1 MATKVDRIIKLAIP
15 AGKANPA
22 PPIGPALG
30 AAGVNIMMFC
40 KEYNART
47 QDQAGTI
54 VPVEITVFDDRTFTF
69 VLKTPPASEL
79 LKKAA
84 NIKSGSGTPGGRGYV
99 KAGSITL
106 DQVEEIAKIKLPDL
120 NTTKL
125 SSAMN
130 TVMGTA
136 KNMAITVDGVEGYTL
151 PDDLREG
158 IDAKTKVDA

>member
-1 MATKVDRIIKLAIP
+1 MAAKVTKMIKLAIP

-54 VPVEITVFDDRTFTF
+54 VPVEITVFEDRTFTF
-69 VLKTPPASEL
+69 ILKTPPAAEL
-79 LKKAA
+79 LKDAA
-84 NIKSGSGTPGGRGYV
+84 KIKKGSGTPGGRDYK
-99 KAGSITL
+99 KAGSVTL

-120 NTTKL
+120 NTTKV

-136 KNMAITVDGVEGYTL
+136 KNMAITID
-151 PDDLREG
+151 G
-158 IDAKTKVDA
+158 IDGWEVPAEMREEIDARQAA